1 MPMMAI
7 MASLPLASEIESH
20 RMMIDRVSFLGLRE
34 DRLKLSVL
42 EWDTSISLSLKEWE
56 KFTRVVALSDPR

>member
-1 MPMMAI
+1 
-7 MASLPLASEIESH
+7 
-20 RMMIDRVSFLGLRE
+20 MMIDRVSFLGLRE